1 LSTYPVDNL
10 VDRVCES
17 SREARFF

>member
-1 LSTYPVDNL
+1 VDNL